1 MARDR
6 RNKKKMGKRGGGG
19 NRTKKLEKLMER
31 KTTDEM

>member
-6 RNKKKMGKRGGGG
+6 RNKKKMGKRGGG

>member
-6 RNKKKMGKRGGGG
+6 RNKKKMGKRGG